1 MKISLNLRTFLVYSE
16 YYILTRYR
24 RLIYMFKLDIAV
36 FNWVYNQCLTL
47 GSIFEFGALEGLLM
61 YLTLLSPIIIADRK
75 KVIKK

>member
-1 MKISLNLRTFLVYSE
+1 
-16 YYILTRYR
+16 
-24 RLIYMFKLDIAV
+24 MFKLDIAV

-47 GSIFEFGALEGLLM
+47 GSIFGFGALEGLLM

>member
-1 MKISLNLRTFLVYSE
+1 
-16 YYILTRYR
+16 
-24 RLIYMFKLDIAV
+24 MFKLDIAV